1 MNKEGYIPS
10 SANKGAFHVKLI
22 KILTV
27 MFAVL
32 VMLVSCR
39 EVEPE
44 TTAEADPHTDSIYTE
59 TDEPKSE
66 DASADGVD
74 TADTPDIS
82 DTDTDSLTDSS
93 EPESTT
99 VSSEPES
106 ETLPESSETVKQTQP
121 ETTTP
126 PTSATEPVY
135 VEPQPTLYTPR
146 AMMYHLIREDVY
158 SVYEALFVRPAEFE
172 SHLILLNE
180 LGYEYIFADEWRLT
194 EKPSVILTLDD
205 GYLDNYTNMFPLIK
219 KYNAKVTIFLVT
231 DLIDTD
237 GYMTSDMIREMAA
250 SGLVSFQCHTVSHLD
265 LRYLDEA
272 RLRQEFSK
280 SNEIIEGLTGKKVTA
295 LAYPG
300 GGYNSTVLAVAGE
313 YFNYA
318 YTTKSPYSV
327 KQYTDLTVPRYYV
340 ARGDGRNQFY
350 NNLK

>member
-1 MNKEGYIPS
+1 
-10 SANKGAFHVKLI
+10 
-22 KILTV
+22 
-27 MFAVL
+27 
-32 VMLVSCR
+32 MLALSCMLASCR
-39 EVEPE
+39 EVYP
-44 TTAEADPHTDSIYTE
+44 EADTEKSSDVATSYE
-59 TDEPKSE
+59 TDEPKAEGESE
-66 DASADGVD
+66 KD
-74 TADTPDIS
+74 TGS
-82 DTDTDSLTDSS
+82 DTTDNTPQSSATETESTEPEIIPDSS
-93 EPESTT
+93 ET
-99 VSSEPES
+99 ES
-106 ETLPESSETVKQTQP
+106 EKLPESSETATQTQT

-135 VEPQPTLYTPR
+135 VEPQPALYTPR

-219 KYNAKVTIFLVT
+219 KYNAKVTVFLVT
-231 DLIDTD
+231 DLIGTE

-272 RLRQEFSK
+272 RLREEFSK